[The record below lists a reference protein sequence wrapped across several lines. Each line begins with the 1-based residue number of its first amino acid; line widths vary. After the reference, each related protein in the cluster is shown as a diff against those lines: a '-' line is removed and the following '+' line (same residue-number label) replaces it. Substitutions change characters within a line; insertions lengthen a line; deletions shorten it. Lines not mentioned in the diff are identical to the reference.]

1 MVLLLTFNIKARI
14 LLVRAYL
21 FGGYMT
27 NLPRGIRNNNPGNI
41 RWGSNWTGLDSK
53 GKKKDSSF
61 CVFVAPEWGIRAL
74 TKLILNYD
82 RIYNVNTVEGII
94 TRYAP
99 SNENDTE
106 AYIAHVCKVGGFE
119 KDEELNVTDKDV
131 MISLLKG
138 IILHE
143 NGVQPYSDELL
154 EQGMSYA
161 GIIV

>member
-1 MVLLLTFNIKARI
+1 MA
-14 LLVRAYL
+14 
-21 FGGYMT
+21 

-41 RWGSNWTGLDSK
+41 RWGSNWNGLDES
-53 GKKKDSSF
+53 GKKKDKSF
-61 CVFVAPEWGIRAL
+61 CVFIAPEWGIRAL
-74 TKLILNYD
+74 AKLILNYD
-82 RIYNVNTVEGII
+82 RLYNVNTVKEII

-119 KDEELNVTDKDV
+119 KDEELNVTDKEV
-131 MISLLKG
+131 MIYLLKG

-143 NGVQPYSDELL
+143 NGVQPYSDEIL
-154 EQGMSYA
+154 EKGMFLA

>member
-1 MVLLLTFNIKARI
+1 M
-14 LLVRAYL
+14 
-21 FGGYMT
+21 
-27 NLPRGIRNNNPGNI
+27 
-41 RWGSNWTGLDSK
+41 
-53 GKKKDSSF
+53 
-61 CVFVAPEWGIRAL
+61 
-74 TKLILNYD
+74 ILNYN
-82 RIYNVNTVEGII
+82 RIYDINTVEGII
-94 TRYAP
+94 KRYAP

-106 AYIAHVCKVGGFE
+106 SYIAHVCKVGGFE
-119 KDEELNVTDKDV
+119 KDEELNLTDKDV

>member
-1 MVLLLTFNIKARI
+1 MK
-14 LLVRAYL
+14 
-21 FGGYMT
+21 
-27 NLPRGIRNNNPGNI
+27 NLPIGIRNNNPGKI
-41 RWGSNWTGLDSK
+41 RWGSNWNGLDES
-53 GKKKDSSF
+53 GKKKDKSF
-61 CVFVAPEWGIRAL
+61 CVFIAPEWGIRAL

-82 RIYNVNTVEGII
+82 RLYNVNTVKEII

-119 KDEELNVTDKDV
+119 KDEELNVTDKEV
-131 MISLLKG
+131 MIYLLKG

-143 NGVQPYSDELL
+143 NGVQPYSDEIL
-154 EQGMSYA
+154 EKGMFLA